1 MEFFPTLPEKSQLKS
16 IGKICFRPESL
27 LFALLLL
34 ITYNFTW
41 QKDNWQ
47 NNILSSDGRGYYA
60 YLPAFLIYQD
70 LTYESNSIAI
80 EEQMGYEMGHHY
92 ILENEDGKT
101 FNKCFPGVAICLTP
115 LFLLATF
122 LSYLTGG
129 DINGYSDIYM
139 LAIQFSAI
147 FSCIIGY
154 FFLKKLLILKK
165 VNVILATLIPLI
177 GIFATN
183 VYFYACAGASM
194 GHIYSFMM
202 IAMFLYYSQKTINS
216 GTLKNY
222 IISAFALA
230 IIMLIRPTNG
240 IVLLL
245 LPFLAGS
252 AQTFFEFVKVTI
264 REKKKLLALI
274 LTGGITLSLL
284 PFLWWLQ
291 TGHFVVWSY
300 TGEGFYFTKPLFH
313 KVLFSF
319 RNGMFIYAPI
329 AILLFG
335 GMVVLFRKNRFAGIM
350 TFLYFSINLYIISSW
365 WIFNYGG
372 GFGHRAMSEHHVFTI
387 LMIAILVQEFEYGIR
402 KVFWALSVVLTS
414 LSIFQGYQITK
425 GILPNDYVNA
435 EMYGLLFLK
444 WDDKYIGECNATLD
458 IPQFG
463 EVSATKYLRPKQFE
477 SEPSVL
483 FDADREFG
491 ADAEFVVPKLN
502 KHTHLFLDYN
512 FKKKRIS
519 ETIFN
524 DVFLVI
530 VGENKDGLQQFYQS
544 CNLYQIRSEA
554 FNEFKQLQMTLQL
567 PKKDIV
573 KFKFYIWNRG
583 RQTFVLEDI
592 DIRIQLIEP

>member
-1 MEFFPTLPEKSQLKS
+1 MKS
-16 IGKICFRPESL
+16 IRKICFRPEVL

-47 NNILSSDGRGYYA
+47 RNILSSDGRGYYA
-60 YLPAFLIYQD
+60 YLPAILIYQD

-92 ILENEDGKT
+92 ILKNEEGKI

-122 LSYLTGG
+122 LSYLTEGE
-129 DINGYSDIYM
+129 INGYSDLYM

-165 VNVILATLIPLI
+165 VNLSLATVVPLI
-177 GIFATN
+177 GIFSTN
-183 VYFYACAGASM
+183 VYFYACGGASM

-216 GTLKNY
+216 NTLKNY
-222 IISAFALA
+222 IISSFALA
-230 IIMLIRPTNG
+230 IVMLIRPTNG

-252 AQTFFEFVKVTI
+252 SQTFFDFVKATFK
-264 REKKKLLALI
+264 EKKKLLALI
-274 LTGGITLSLL
+274 STGALTLSVL
-284 PFLWWLQ
+284 PLIWYFQ
-291 TGHFVVWSY
+291 TGHIVVWSY

-319 RNGMFIYAPI
+319 RNGMFIYAPL
-329 AILLFG
+329 ALLLFG
-335 GMVVLFRKNRFAGIM
+335 GMAVIFRKNKFAGAM
-350 TFLYFSINLYIISSW
+350 TLLYFIINLYIISSW
-365 WIFNYGG
+365 WTYYYGG
-372 GFGHRAMSEHHVFTI
+372 GFGHRALSEHHVFTI
-387 LMIAILVQEFEYGIR
+387 LMIAFLIQEVSPKLKKY
-402 KVFWALSVVLTS
+402 FWGLSIAFVSLSV
-414 LSIFQGYQITK
+414 FQGFQTVK
-425 GILPNDYVNA
+425 GILPSDYVNA

-458 IPQFG
+458 IRQFG
-463 EVSATKYLRPKQFE
+463 EVTKIKYLRPKQFE
-477 SEPSVL
+477 SEPTVFFNS
-483 FDADREFG
+483 DREFG
-491 ADAEFVVPKLN
+491 ADAEFIVPELN
-502 KHTHLFLDYN
+502 QHTHLFLEYN

-519 ETIFN
+519 ETTFN

-530 VGENKDGLQQFYQS
+530 VGENEDGLQMFYQS
-544 CNLYQIRSEA
+544 CNLYHIRSEA

-573 KFKFYIWNRG
+573 KFKFYIWNMG

-592 DIRIQLIEP
+592 DIRVQLIEP